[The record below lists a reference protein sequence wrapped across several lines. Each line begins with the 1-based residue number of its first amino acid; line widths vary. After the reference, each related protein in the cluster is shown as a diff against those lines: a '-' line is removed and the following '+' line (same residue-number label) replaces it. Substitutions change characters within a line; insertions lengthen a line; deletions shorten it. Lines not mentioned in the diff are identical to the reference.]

1 MECVVVFGYFFHVDG
16 FFIVIVSA
24 FVFFVF
30 FVAFL
35 INFIQFIVDN
45 HFNCFD
51 VIHGFAPFSR
61 VLIIKCV
68 RTLTGGP
75 RTLAAPAAAFGLV
88 CQDDRGIMGQGP
100 RYAAKAS

>member
-1 MECVVVFGYFFHVDG
+1 MDVL
-16 FFIVIVSA
+16 FIVIVSF

-30 FVAFL
+30 FVAFCIDL
-35 INFIQFIVDN
+35 FHFIVDN
-45 HFNCFD
+45 RFNCFD

-61 VLIIKCV
+61 ALIIKCV
-68 RTLTGGP
+68 RTLMGGP
-75 RTLAAPAAAFGLV
+75 RTLAALAAAFGLG